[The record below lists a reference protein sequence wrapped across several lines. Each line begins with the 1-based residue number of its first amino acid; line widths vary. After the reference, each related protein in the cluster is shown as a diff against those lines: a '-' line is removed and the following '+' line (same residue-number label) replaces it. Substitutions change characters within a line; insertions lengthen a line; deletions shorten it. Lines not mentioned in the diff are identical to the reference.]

1 MGYVT
6 MELARELAGICDTLL
21 KHHSSINP
29 DALDPDTLE
38 ANCTMGAVKIL
49 ELKEAHFGM
58 CQATE
63 ELKQSTTE
71 AMNRLDESSLHL
83 DNLLYEKNHYERE
96 IQSCKSY
103 RSAYT
108 DEQLEL
114 LPAEEYAARSTD
126 METKTLI
133 LSEDPHTAMLARLE
147 EELKYRE
154 EVLRDLEALKVKRD
168 ALAAQLAQRRDTMAG
183 LQSDIANLRS
193 SAQQIQTKYESV
205 SNSIAKL
212 PGPLYMLYSNA
223 AAIAALLDLP
233 VTMSIVDSSGDH
245 GDDSPGLSI
254 GQSHPCAVQFTLLS
268 KSPGDSEDRGVD
280 DDAMVEDGEN
290 SKEPLVII
298 LRYFPHAHTVAINA
312 KDDSYDH
319 VLKQLF
325 EKDNSLAEKDESANG
340 WVVNNLLSLHLFPRP
355 DSSLDPLPLDSIP
368 CGPRTSLGAE
378 RSLQA
383 CLNILSFL
391 QKLMSAT

>member
-1 MGYVT
+1 

-21 KHHSSINP
+21 KHHSSTDP
-29 DALDPDTLE
+29 DALDPDALE
-38 ANCTMGAVKIL
+38 TNCTMGAVKIL

-83 DNLLYEKNHYERE
+83 ENLLYEKSHYERE
-96 IQSCKSY
+96 IQACKSY
-103 RSAYT
+103 KSAYT

-114 LPAEEYAARSTD
+114 LAAEEYAARTAD
-126 METKTLI
+126 MDAKTLI

-154 EVLRDLEALKVKRD
+154 QVLRDLEALKVKRD
-168 ALAAQLAQRRDTMAG
+168 ALAAQLAQRRDAITG

-193 SAQQIQTKYESV
+193 SAQQMQQKYESV

-212 PGPLYMLYSNA
+212 PGPLYMLYSNSA
-223 AAIAALLDLP
+223 AMAALLDLP
-233 VTMSIVDSSGDH
+233 VTISIVDSSRDH
-245 GDDSPGLSI
+245 GEHPPGIST
-254 GQSHPCAVQFTLLS
+254 GQSHPCAVKFSFLL
-268 KSPGDSEDRGVD
+268 KTPGDPEDRGVD
-280 DDAMVEDGEN
+280 DNAMVEDGEN
-290 SKEPLVII
+290 SKEPFVII
-298 LRYFPHAHTVAINA
+298 LRYFPHAHTVTINA
-312 KDDSYDH
+312 KDECHDH

-325 EKDNSLAEKDESANG
+325 EKDRSLAEKGDSVNE

-355 DSSLDPLPLDSIP
+355 DPSLDPLPLDSIP
-368 CGPRTSLGAE
+368 CGPGTSLGAE
-378 RSLQA
+378 RSLQT

-391 QKLMSAT
+391 QKLMSAI